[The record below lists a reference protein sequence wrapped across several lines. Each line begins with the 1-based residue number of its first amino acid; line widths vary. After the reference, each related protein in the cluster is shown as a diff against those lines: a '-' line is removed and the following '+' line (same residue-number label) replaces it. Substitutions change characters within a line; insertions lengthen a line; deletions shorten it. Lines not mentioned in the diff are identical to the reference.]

1 MPRTLIYIAMIGV
14 GQYFAFFLD
23 KYFFNSSNN
32 NTKTLNDNIDK
43 NKEDEETR
51 EAKAFLQQ
59 RIPEVKREI
68 KNEIDFHTKNMLNN
82 IDKELSQIKNK
93 K

>member
-1 MPRTLIYIAMIGV
+1 MDKLEEERKINQFKQFLISF
-14 GQYFAFFLD
+14 Q
-23 KYFFNSSNN
+23 SNN

-68 KNEIDFHTKNMLNN
+68 KNEIKKKKKNMLNN

>member
-1 MPRTLIYIAMIGV
+1 MDKLEEERKINQFKQFLISF
-14 GQYFAFFLD
+14 Q
-23 KYFFNSSNN
+23 SNN

-82 IDKELSQIKNK
+82 IDKELSQIQNK

>member
-1 MPRTLIYIAMIGV
+1 MDKLEEERKINQFKQFLISF
-14 GQYFAFFLD
+14 Q
-23 KYFFNSSNN
+23 SNN

>member
-1 MPRTLIYIAMIGV
+1 MDKLEEERKINQFKQFLISF
-14 GQYFAFFLD
+14 Q
-23 KYFFNSSNN
+23 SNN

-93 K
+93 RN

>member
-1 MPRTLIYIAMIGV
+1 MDKLEEERKINQFKQFLISF
-14 GQYFAFFLD
+14 Q
-23 KYFFNSSNN
+23 SNN

-68 KNEIDFHTKNMLNN
+68 KNEID
-82 IDKELSQIKNK
+82 
-93 K
+93 

>member
-1 MPRTLIYIAMIGV
+1 M
-14 GQYFAFFLD
+14 D
-23 KYFFNSSNN
+23 KLEEERKINQFKQFIISFQSNN

>member
-1 MPRTLIYIAMIGV
+1 MKKIRNSYFIHSKKINLEIYQDI
-14 GQYFAFFLD
+14 FLNE
-23 KYFFNSSNN
+23 K
-32 NTKTLNDNIDK
+32 KI
-43 NKEDEETR
+43 ETR

>member
-1 MPRTLIYIAMIGV
+1 MDKLEEERKINQFKQFLISF
-14 GQYFAFFLD
+14 Q
-23 KYFFNSSNN
+23 SNN

-59 RIPEVKREI
+59 RIPEVKRKI

-93 K
+93 RNLKK

>member
-1 MPRTLIYIAMIGV
+1 MDKLEEERKINQFKQFLISF
-14 GQYFAFFLD
+14 Q
-23 KYFFNSSNN
+23 SNN

-82 IDKELSQIKNK
+82 IDKELFQIKNK

>member
-1 MPRTLIYIAMIGV
+1 MDKLEEERKINQFKQFLISF
-14 GQYFAFFLD
+14 Q
-23 KYFFNSSNN
+23 SNN

-93 K
+93 RNLNKMN

>member
-1 MPRTLIYIAMIGV
+1 MDKLEEERKINQFKQFLISF
-14 GQYFAFFLD
+14 Q
-23 KYFFNSSNN
+23 SNN

-59 RIPEVKREI
+59 RIPEVKRKI

-82 IDKELSQIKNK
+82 IDKELFQIKNK

>member
-1 MPRTLIYIAMIGV
+1 MDKLEEERKINQFKQFLISF
-14 GQYFAFFLD
+14 Q
-23 KYFFNSSNN
+23 SNN

-93 K
+93 KWLIQVK

>member
-1 MPRTLIYIAMIGV
+1 MDKLEKERKINQFKQFLISF
-14 GQYFAFFLD
+14 Q
-23 KYFFNSSNN
+23 SNN

>member
-1 MPRTLIYIAMIGV
+1 MDKLEEERKINQFKQFLISF
-14 GQYFAFFLD
+14 Q
-23 KYFFNSSNN
+23 SNN

-68 KNEIDFHTKNMLNN
+68 KNEIDFHTKNMLTN
-82 IDKELSQIKNK
+82 IDKELYQIKNIK
-93 K
+93 

>member
-1 MPRTLIYIAMIGV
+1 MDKLEEERKINQFKQFLISF
-14 GQYFAFFLD
+14 Q
-23 KYFFNSSNN
+23 SNN

-51 EAKAFLQQ
+51 QAKAFLQQ

>member
-1 MPRTLIYIAMIGV
+1 MDKLEEERKINQFKQFLISF
-14 GQYFAFFLD
+14 Q
-23 KYFFNSSNN
+23 SNN

-59 RIPEVKREI
+59 RIPEVKRKI

>member
-1 MPRTLIYIAMIGV
+1 MDKKEKLEEQKKIN
-14 GQYFAFFLD
+14 QFKQFLVS
-23 KYFFNSSNN
+23 FNSNN
-32 NTKTLNDNIDK
+32 NINNDDYNI
-43 NKEDEETR
+43 NKKKEEEQETR
-51 EAKAFLQQ
+51 DAKAFLQQ

>member
-1 MPRTLIYIAMIGV
+1 MKKL
-14 GQYFAFFLD
+14 
-23 KYFFNSSNN
+23 
-32 NTKTLNDNIDK
+32 
-43 NKEDEETR
+43 ETR

>member
-1 MPRTLIYIAMIGV
+1 MDKLEEERKINQFKQFLISF
-14 GQYFAFFLD
+14 Q
-23 KYFFNSSNN
+23 SNN

-93 K
+93 RNLKK

>member
-1 MPRTLIYIAMIGV
+1 MDKLEEERKINQFKQFLISF
-14 GQYFAFFLD
+14 Q
-23 KYFFNSSNN
+23 SNN

-43 NKEDEETR
+43 NKEDKETR

>member
-1 MPRTLIYIAMIGV
+1 M
-14 GQYFAFFLD
+14 D
-23 KYFFNSSNN
+23 KLEEERKINQFKQFIISFQSNN

-93 K
+93 RNLNKMN

>member
-1 MPRTLIYIAMIGV
+1 MDKLEEERKINQFKQFLISF
-14 GQYFAFFLD
+14 Q
-23 KYFFNSSNN
+23 SNN

-43 NKEDEETR
+43 NKENEETR

>member
-1 MPRTLIYIAMIGV
+1 MDKLEEERKINQFKQFLISF
-14 GQYFAFFLD
+14 Q
-23 KYFFNSSNN
+23 SNN
-32 NTKTLNDNIDK
+32 NKKTLNDNIDK

-59 RIPEVKREI
+59 RISEVKREI

>member
-1 MPRTLIYIAMIGV
+1 MDKLEEERKINQFKQFLIS
-14 GQYFAFFLD
+14 F
-23 KYFFNSSNN
+23 KSNN

>member
-1 MPRTLIYIAMIGV
+1 MDKLEEERKINQFKQFLISF
-14 GQYFAFFLD
+14 Q
-23 KYFFNSSNN
+23 SNN
-32 NTKTLNDNIDK
+32 NTKTLNDNIDI

>member
-1 MPRTLIYIAMIGV
+1 MDKLEEERKINQFKQFLISF
-14 GQYFAFFLD
+14 Q
-23 KYFFNSSNN
+23 SNN

-59 RIPEVKREI
+59 RIPEVKKEI
-68 KNEIDFHTKNMLNN
+68 QYEIDFHTKSMFDNLN
-82 IDKELSQIKNK
+82 KELSQLNNK

>member
-1 MPRTLIYIAMIGV
+1 MDKLEEERKINQFKQFLISF
-14 GQYFAFFLD
+14 Q
-23 KYFFNSSNN
+23 SNN

-59 RIPEVKREI
+59 RISEVKREI